1 LLRYIFY
8 FSFTYQKCRQKSYSC
23 YYPTDD
29 GICFSV
35 FHDFSFFLN
44 FEILP
49 TADFLQAPLNGQNA
63 YRSRTRR
70 DADTQLE
77 PPRRVH
83 RTTVQEKDGKY
94 SVVCTIGDMSSD
106 VFRMELAMPDK
117 LTAPTTILPI
127 CS

>member
-1 LLRYIFY
+1 M
-8 FSFTYQKCRQKSYSC
+8 
-23 YYPTDD
+23 
-29 GICFSV
+29 
-35 FHDFSFFLN
+35 
-44 FEILP
+44 
-49 TADFLQAPLNGQNA
+49 NGQNA
-63 YRSRTRR
+63 YRGRTRR

-127 CS
+127 CSCAKIYKINFLCNVILYIRKVV